1 MIAYNLFIRIS
12 WLVIR
17 VWALFNTKAQMW
29 IQGRKNWKEQLV
41 QNLPNAQKIVWFHC
55 ASLGEFEQ
63 GRPIIENIKES
74 FPEYF
79 VLLTFFS
86 PSGYEIRKDY
96 PHADYITYLPLDT
109 RSNAEYFIQTIK
121 PKWVI
126 FIKYEFWYHFLNTLY
141 QNKIPALLVAAVFR
155 PEQIFFKWYGGFFR
169 KIPFFFEKIFVQ
181 NLESKNLLEQIGYV
195 NTTIIGDTRIDRV
208 VEIAKKAQPEQR
220 IIEFIGKRKVLMAGS
235 TWPTEEKILHQWM
248 KQVDLNEWC
257 LILAP
262 HEVSPKNIQRIVH
275 QFKKH
280 PLTTFT
286 QGALLPQSDLLIID
300 TIGKLSGL
308 YQLGTIAFIGGGF
321 GKSIHNIL
329 EPASFGIP
337 IIFGPHHHKFI
348 EAQTLLASRGAYEV
362 TDETSFNRTFK
373 ALTHEE
379 VYKAAQKSVQTYIQQ
394 GKGATAK
401 LIQYISK
408 NR

>member
-220 IIEFIGKRKVLMAGS
+220 IIEFIGKRKVLIAGS
-235 TWPTEEKILHQWM
+235 TWPTEEKILLQWM

-280 PLTTFT
+280 PLTTYT

>member
-181 NLESKNLLEQIGYV
+181 NLASKNLLEQIGYV

-220 IIEFIGKRKVLMAGS
+220 IIEFIGKRKVLIAGS

-280 PLTTFT
+280 PLTTYT

>member
-208 VEIAKKAQPEQR
+208 AEIAKKAQPEQR
-220 IIEFIGKRKVLMAGS
+220 IIEFIGKRKVLIAGS
-235 TWPTEEKILHQWM
+235 TWPTEEKILLQWM

-280 PLTTFT
+280 PLTTYT